1 MNVAGKV
8 RIASREDQVQER
20 RRSLLDAAAKV
31 IARKGLVGL
40 TMNDIAQEA
49 GCSYGVAS
57 FHFKSKD
64 GLILAALDHLV
75 AEYDTA
81 LNGPG
86 AAEGSSVDR
95 LKAMVLLD
103 FDPKISNAEHV
114 AVWSA
119 FWAESV
125 RNPEYRRRM
134 VELKA
139 RYHAFVKT
147 EVAALAKARKL
158 KVDAAVIASTLNAIV
173 DGFWIANQVHA
184 SGILGQKQA
193 RHACFLYLRSIF
205 PEDF

>member
-1 MNVAGKV
+1 MDVAVKA

-31 IARKGLVGL
+31 IARKGLTGI

-49 GCSYGVAS
+49 GCSYGVAA

-64 GLILAALDHLV
+64 GLIQAALDHLV

-81 LNGPG
+81 LNRPG
-86 AAEGSSVDR
+86 AENETPADR

-103 FDPKISNAEHV
+103 FDAKISNAEHV

-119 FWAESV
+119 FWAESA
-125 RNPEYRRRM
+125 RNADYRRRL

-139 RYHAFVKT
+139 RYHAFVKA
-147 EVAALAKARKL
+147 EVVALAKARKL
-158 KVDAAVIASTLNAIV
+158 KVDAGVIASTLNAIV
-173 DGFWIANQVHA
+173 DGFWIANQVQA

>member
-1 MNVAGKV
+1 MDVASKA

-40 TMNDIAQEA
+40 TMNDIAKEA

-86 AAEGSSVDR
+86 AAEGSSADR

-125 RNPEYRRRM
+125 RNPEYRRRLI
-134 VELKA
+134 ELKA
-139 RYHAFVKT
+139 RYHAFVKA
-147 EVAALAKARKL
+147 EVVALAKARKI

>member
-1 MNVAGKV
+1 MAVKA

-31 IARKGLVGL
+31 IARKGLTGI

-57 FHFKSKD
+57 FHFKSKE

-75 AEYDTA
+75 GEYDTA
-81 LNGPG
+81 LNRPG
-86 AAEGSSVDR
+86 TEEEAPADR

-125 RNPEYRRRM
+125 RNPEYRRRL

-139 RYHAFVKT
+139 RYHAFVKA
-147 EVAALAKARKL
+147 EVTALAKERKL

-184 SGILGQKQA
+184 SGLLGQKQA

-205 PEDF
+205 PDDF

>member
-1 MNVAGKV
+1 MAIKA

-40 TMNDIAQEA
+40 TMNDIAKEA

-86 AAEGSSVDR
+86 AAEGSSADR

-119 FWAESV
+119 FWAN
-125 RNPEYRRRM
+125 RCAIP
-134 VELKA
+134 
-139 RYHAFVKT
+139 T
-147 EVAALAKARKL
+147 IAAAW
-158 KVDAAVIASTLNAIV
+158 S
-173 DGFWIANQVHA
+173 
-184 SGILGQKQA
+184 S
-193 RHACFLYLRSIF
+193 
-205 PEDF
+205 

>member
-1 MNVAGKV
+1 MAGKA

-40 TMNDIAQEA
+40 TMNDIAKEA

-86 AAEGSSVDR
+86 AAEGSSADR

-125 RNPEYRRRM
+125 RSPEYRRRL

-139 RYHAFVKT
+139 RYHAFVKA
-147 EVAALAKARKL
+147 EVVALAKARKL